1 MSSSKPS
8 SETAAM
14 EHRPRI
20 ADVQRLIGE
29 VAKRHNMLLG
39 PDDPIFIGVTLNELV
54 LARAMEQVQAS
65 VAAMLAEHAL
75 VSAQHREAAKA
86 VAEQLITGA
95 ADYVAKEVKA
105 AGGELEAAMRA
116 AAREEIA
123 QIRAASAGV
132 HQMSRTAGRA
142 AGIAVAAV
150 CLITGAVL
158 ASWFQGERTWP
169 LPGVEM
175 HNGAVKTAPP

>member
-1 MSSSKPS
+1 
-8 SETAAM
+8 M

-95 ADYVAKEVKA
+95 SDYVAKEVKGGRRQAGRDA
-105 AGGELEAAMRA
+105 ATLAKSLNPGGQRRGPPA
-116 AAREEIA
+116 
-123 QIRAASAGV
+123 
-132 HQMSRTAGRA
+132 SRTAGRA

-158 ASWFQGERTWP
+158 ASWFQGTGHGRCRRRD
-169 LPGVEM
+169 
-175 HNGAVKTAPP
+175 ATAR